1 MSQTSCERCGFP
13 IPLRWLH
20 AGGNLSQPNRICQS
34 TDRASVRSECP
45 PKGLSRS
52 ADLPYNQTRTSH
64 PISIRLIIKLGARIK
79 SP

>member
-1 MSQTSCERCGFP
+1 MSQTCCQRRGFP
-13 IPLRWLH
+13 IPMRWLH
-20 AGGNLSQPNRICQS
+20 AGGDLSHSNLIYQC
-34 TDRASVRSECP
+34 TDRASVRSERP

-64 PISIRLIIKLGARIK
+64 PVSIRLIIKLGAGIK